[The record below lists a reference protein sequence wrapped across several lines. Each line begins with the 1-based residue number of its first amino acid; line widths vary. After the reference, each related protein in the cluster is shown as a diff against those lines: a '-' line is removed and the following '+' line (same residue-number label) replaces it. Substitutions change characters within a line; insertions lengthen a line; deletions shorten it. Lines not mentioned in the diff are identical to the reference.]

1 MSFLT
6 RNLKQDITVW
16 NQAADKDNFG
26 NLTYSSPR
34 TIKGRW
40 EENDNLT
47 ITLDG
52 REITSQAVVFL
63 KEDVAVGDYLFLGT
77 DSSLFP
83 DSVSDAFEV
92 KSFKKTPSLRNSKQ
106 FERMAVL

>member
-6 RNLKQDITVW
+6 RNLRQNITVW
-16 NQAADKDNFG
+16 NQAAAKDNFG

-34 TIKGRW
+34 IIKGRW
-40 EENDNLT
+40 EENANLT

-63 KEDVAVGDYLFLGT
+63 KEDVAKGDYLFLGV
-77 DSSLFP
+77 DSTSSP
-83 DSVSDAFEV
+83 NSVSDAFEV
-92 KSFKKTPSLRNSKQ
+92 KAFKKTPSLMNAKQ